1 MEVRAALAAADA
13 GEGGDGIPVAVAVAA
28 KRYMLRRLRMCRRF
42 PVTSHETNL
51 LCHSYVY

>member
-28 KRYMLRRLRMCRRF
+28 KRYMLMPTAHAPTF
-42 PVTSHETNL
+42 PRDFS
-51 LCHSYVY
+51 

>member
-28 KRYMLRRLRMCRRF
+28 KRHTLRRPRMRRRF

-51 LCHSYVY
+51 LCHRYVY